1 MKTWAET
8 RDLLI
13 AAGIPAE
20 QLPVEWEPGIN
31 LRGADLSGADL
42 RGAHLSRADLRG
54 AHLRRADLSGADLSG
69 VYLRRADL
77 RGADLRGAHL
87 SGADLSEANLREAD
101 LRGADLRGANLR
113 RANLR
118 EADLSEASG
127 GFTTGYFGQH
137 HAVAAGGYISI
148 GCERRTYDKWLANAE
163 AIGQKNGY
171 TTDEIADY
179 VEWIKLAVARQRRIE
194 EATQ

>member
-8 RDLLI
+8 RELLI

-31 LRGADLSGADL
+31 LRGADLSE
-42 RGAHLSRADLRG
+42 
-54 AHLRRADLSGADLSG
+54 
-69 VYLRRADL
+69 
-77 RGADLRGAHL
+77 
-87 SGADLSEANLREAD
+87 ADLSEANLREAN
-101 LRGADLRGANLR
+101 LRGADLRGAD
-113 RANLR
+113 LR
-118 EADLSEASG
+118 EADLREADLRGASG
-127 GFTTGYFGQH
+127 PFTIGYFGQH

-194 EATQ
+194 EVAQ

>member
-42 RGAHLSRADLRG
+42 RGAHL
-54 AHLRRADLSGADLSG
+54 RRADLSGADLSG
-69 VYLRRADL
+69 AHLRRADL

-87 SGADLSEANLREAD
+87 SGADLRWADLSGADLSGAD
-101 LRGADLRGANLR
+101 LRGADLRW
-113 RANLR
+113 
-118 EADLSEASG
+118 ADLSRASG
-127 GFTTGYFGQH
+127 LFTIGYFGQH

-194 EATQ
+194 EVAQ